1 MTHRRFIQAAETSRE
16 DSAVPTLNPQQL
28 IDPQAAP
35 VVPLEY
41 AGQWVGWTKDLKRI
55 VAHGTTL
62 EEVAQVAEQAGE
74 RDIVF
79 EKVPRPNSFDGYR
92 QRNRS

>member
-1 MTHRRFIQAAETSRE
+1 MRCRYIHAAKTFCENI
-16 DSAVPTLNPQQL
+16 AVPTLNPQQR
-28 IDPQAAP
+28 IDSHTAP

-55 VAHGTTL
+55 VAHGKTL

-79 EKVPRPNSFDGYR
+79 EKVPRPNSFVGCR
-92 QRNRS
+92 

>member
-1 MTHRRFIQAAETSRE
+1 M
-16 DSAVPTLNPQQL
+16 PTLNTQQR
-28 IDPQAAP
+28 IDSHAAP

-74 RDIVF
+74 CDIAFGKSPATKFV
-79 EKVPRPNSFDGYR
+79 
-92 QRNRS
+92 

>member
-1 MTHRRFIQAAETSRE
+1 MTRRRDLHAAKTFCENF
-16 DSAVPTLNPQQL
+16 AVPTLNPQQR
-28 IDPQAAP
+28 IDSHTAP

-55 VAHGTTL
+55 VAHGKTL

-74 RDIVF
+74 SDIVF
-79 EKVPRPNSFDGYR
+79 EKVPRPNSFVGCR
-92 QRNRS
+92 